1 MNRHNRESREMVR
14 TSAGSSWLFG
24 HSRSENSQDQLKT
37 RLRDQARNVSVF
49 YSREFG
55 MMARKHVAGW
65 TAGDPGEPR
74 SNCGGP
80 SSFNPSVLINFPGT
94 SAQDELKEA
103 LAKAE
108 AQ

>member
-1 MNRHNRESREMVR
+1 
-14 TSAGSSWLFG
+14 
-24 HSRSENSQDQLKT
+24 
-37 RLRDQARNVSVF
+37 
-49 YSREFG
+49 
-55 MMARKHVAGW
+55 MMAWKHVAGW
-65 TAGDPGEPR
+65 TTGDPGEPR

-108 AQ
+108 AR